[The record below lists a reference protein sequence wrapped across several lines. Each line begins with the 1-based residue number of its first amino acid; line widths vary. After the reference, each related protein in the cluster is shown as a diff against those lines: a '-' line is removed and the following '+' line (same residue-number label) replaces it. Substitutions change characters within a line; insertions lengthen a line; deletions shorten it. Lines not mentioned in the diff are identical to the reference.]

1 VEELE
6 SWKDEVLEMRAK
18 LSQQEFEA
26 RLRTEAIL
34 QQLVIACRQVG
45 ELEKREV
52 KASEELD
59 GLRSEVALL
68 RNEVLRLKDE
78 IAEKKG
84 VGGAGK
90 RRENDE
96 KVANLVERG
105 VVEENLKLAKE
116 EDSKPGNLEVVGE
129 FSIEVSSD
137 EETKASD
144 EGKLI
149 IDETPKCEEEVLG
162 KKSLTKQVSK
172 ATPVKRKTPVKK
184 AMAQEGNGS
193 QEETLH

>member
-1 VEELE
+1 MTSIQDL
-6 SWKDEVLEMRAK
+6 
-18 LSQQEFEA
+18 
-26 RLRTEAIL
+26 
-34 QQLVIACRQVG
+34 
-45 ELEKREV
+45 EV
-52 KASEELD
+52 KVDQLD

-78 IAEKKG
+78 LAEKRS
-84 VGGAGK
+84 VGEAGK
-90 RRENDE
+90 QRENDE
-96 KVANLVERG
+96 KVGNLAESG
-105 VVEENLKLAKE
+105 VVEENLKLAKV

-162 KKSLTKQVSK
+162 KKSLTKRVSK

-184 AMAQEGNGS
+184 AMAVKKKHSTEGKR
-193 QEETLH
+193 